1 MEKNYNPRDVEDRI
15 YENWLE
21 KKYFHAEIDKT
32 KKPFTIVMPPPNVT
46 GQLHLGHAL
55 NVTVQ
60 DILIRFK
67 RMQGYSA
74 LWLPGTDHASISTEL
89 KVIATMAEEGI
100 TKEQIG
106 RDAFLERAWQWKD
119 EYRNRIVSQIKKM
132 GSSCDWER
140 ERFTMDE
147 GLSNGVNEVFKRLYD
162 KGYIYRGEKLINWC
176 PDCETSISDAEVEH
190 KDLEGYFYH
199 MKYKIVGTEN
209 YLQFATTRPET
220 LLGDTAIAV
229 HPEDER
235 YKEYIGQKVLI
246 PIVNREISVIADS
259 YVEMEFGTG
268 VVKITP
274 AHDPNDFEI
283 GLRHNLPMINIMN
296 DDGTLNENAAEYK
309 GLDRF
314 EARKKIIEYFKS
326 IGQFVKEEKINH
338 AVGVHDR
345 CNKVVEPLIK
355 RQWFVKMEELAKPA
369 IEANKKG
376 EVNFVPEHFSKTYLH
391 WLENIKDWCISRQ
404 LWWGHRIPAYYC
416 TQCNHIEVSK
426 QQPDKC
432 SCGST
437 DFKQDEDTLD
447 TWFSSALWPFA
458 TLGWPEKTEDLEY
471 FYPTN
476 ALVTSYDIIFFWV
489 VRMVFSAIE
498 QTEEAPFKDVLIHGI
513 IRDAQGRKMSK
524 SLGNGIDP
532 LDLIDSYG
540 TDALRLSLILGNSI
554 GTDIRVN
561 IEKVE
566 SCRNFLNKIWNAARF
581 MLMHLDGASVTTEI
595 DRGNLTATDKWIL
608 SKCNTL
614 IKEATENM
622 EAYDLSVAL
631 QKIYDFLW
639 NEYCDWYVELVKPRL
654 YDKEDET
661 REAALWTLKTVFI
674 DILKLLHPYIPFITE
689 EVFSYVQTEED
700 TIMLSK
706 WAQYSNEFVFDAEE
720 KEIEILKEAVKNIR
734 AVRVEMNVP
743 PSKKANAF
751 VVSNNESVFSIFKKN
766 EFKALASIEELVCQS
781 DKQGISEQA
790 VAVVVPEAT
799 IYIPFEELVDINKE
813 LERLQKEKEK
823 FIAEVSRLVKKLSN
837 EGFVKKAPE
846 SVIAEEQEKLT
857 KYKKLLAQV
866 EEQMI
871 HLSSIEITEI

>member
-1 MEKNYNPRDVEDRI
+1 MEKNYNPHDVEDRI
-15 YENWLE
+15 YANWLE
-21 KKYFHAEIDKT
+21 KGYFRAEVDKT

-55 NVTVQ
+55 NVTIQ
-60 DILIRFK
+60 DILTRFK

-89 KVIATMAEEGI
+89 KVVEAMAKEGL

-106 RDAFLERAWQWKD
+106 RDAFLERAWSWKG

-132 GSSCDWER
+132 GCSCDWER
-140 ERFTMDE
+140 ERFTMDD
-147 GLSNGVNEVFKRLYD
+147 GLSTAVYEVFKRLYD

-176 PDCETSISDAEVEH
+176 PDCKTTISDAEVEH
-190 KDLEGYFYH
+190 KDLDGCFYH
-199 MKYKIVGTEN
+199 MKYKIVGTED

-235 YKEYIGQKVLI
+235 YKKYIGQKVLI
-246 PIVNREISVIADS
+246 PIVNREIPVIADT

-283 GLRHNLPMINIMN
+283 GQRHNLPMINIMN

-314 EARKKIIEYFKS
+314 DARKKIVKYFES
-326 IGQFVKEEKINH
+326 IGQFVKEEKITH
-338 AVGVHDR
+338 AVGVHER

-369 IEANKKG
+369 LDANKNG
-376 EVNFVPEHFSKTYLH
+376 EVNFVPEHFSKTYAH

-416 TQCNHIEVSK
+416 TECNHIEIFNQK
-426 QQPDKC
+426 PDKC
-432 SCGST
+432 HCGST
-437 DFKQDEDTLD
+437 NFKQDEDTLD
-447 TWFSSALWPFA
+447 TWFSSALWTFA

-471 FYPTN
+471 FHPTN
-476 ALVTSYDIIFFWV
+476 VLVTSYDIIFFWV

-498 QTEEAPFKDVLIHGI
+498 QTGEAPFKDVLIHGI
-513 IRDAQGRKMSK
+513 IRDSQGRKMSK

-532 LDLIDSYG
+532 LELIDSYG

-554 GTDIRVN
+554 GSDIRANV
-561 IEKVE
+561 EKVE
-566 SCRNFLNKIWNAARF
+566 SCRNFLNKIWNASRF
-581 MLMHLDGASVTTEI
+581 MLMHLEGTTVNSNI
-595 DRGNLTATDKWIL
+595 DIEKLTTTDKWIL
-608 SKCNTL
+608 SKANTL

-639 NEYCDWYVELVKPRL
+639 NEYCDWYVELIKPRL
-654 YDKEDET
+654 YDKEDKT
-661 REAALWTLKTVFI
+661 REAALWTLKTVFV

-689 EVFSYVQTEED
+689 EVFSYVQAEES
-700 TIMLSK
+700 TIMLSN
-706 WAQYSNEFVFDAEE
+706 WAEYKEDFVFISDE

-734 AVRVEMNVP
+734 VVRVEMNVA

-751 VVSNNESVFSIFKKN
+751 VVSQSETIFSIFKTN
-766 EFKALASIEELVCQS
+766 EFKSLASIQELTCQNN
-781 DKQGISEQA
+781 KQGISDQA
-790 VAVVVPEAT
+790 VSVAVPEAM

-813 LERLQKEKEK
+813 LDRLQKEKDK
-823 FIAEVSRLVKKLSN
+823 FASEVLRVEKKLSN

-846 SVIAEEQEKLT
+846 SVIEEEKEKLT
-857 KYKKLLAQV
+857 KYKKLLGQV
-866 EEQMI
+866 EEQI
-871 HLSSIEITEI
+871 ALLKNQG